1 MSNTLKTSIIA
12 LSTTLVLSGC
22 SSIIPN
28 LFANSDINGDGTVS
42 QGELAMSLYTQTL
55 ADGTYASV
63 TAAQIAGSGVAG
75 VAVGTTTPISA
86 ANAVGNYKLG
96 TVKLAANHATVE
108 IKVDG
113 QTYTMFTNAAPVT
126 GAINGRNYT
135 AYAFGATGNGDR
147 AGVLN
152 GDYSSLTYF
161 LKNATLD
168 GTGNLTSYDSVSMIA
183 TGLETPEGQ
192 LPPQIVSYS
201 GYYVL
206 LVGTAESSDDFT
218 VSVNF
223 NTDTMTG
230 TLGSGHSQTNVNAG
244 LSGNRFSGTVTA
256 AATAPSGMNGEIIG
270 AFYGPN
276 AEEIVGT
283 VSGTAA
289 GQGGSG
295 YIIGN
300 KN

>member
-1 MSNTLKTSIIA
+1 MSKILKTSFIA
-12 LSTTLVLSGC
+12 LGTTLVLSGC
-22 SSIIPN
+22 SSFIPN

-42 QGELAMSLYTQTL
+42 QGELAMSLYTQRL
-55 ADGTYASV
+55 ADGSFANITD
-63 TAAQIAGSGVAG
+63 AQIAGSGVTG
-75 VAVGTTTPISA
+75 VAVGTTTPVSA
-86 ANAVGNYKLG
+86 ASVVGNYKLG

-108 IKVDG
+108 IQVDG
-113 QTYTMFTNAAPVT
+113 DTYTMFTNAAPTT
-126 GAINGRNYT
+126 GTINGRTYT
-135 AYAFGATGNGDR
+135 AYRFGATGNGDR

-168 GTGNLTSYDSVSMIA
+168 GTGHLTSYDAMSMIA
-183 TGLETPEGQ
+183 TGLETPDGQ
-192 LPPQIVSYS
+192 LPTQIVSYS

-206 LVGTAESSDDFT
+206 LVGTTESSDDFT

-223 NTDTMTG
+223 NTDKMTG
-230 TLGSGHSQTNVNAG
+230 TLGSGLSQTNVDAG
-244 LSGNRFSGTVTA
+244 LTGNRFSGTVTSGV
-256 AATAPSGMNGEIIG
+256 TAPTGMNGEIVG

-276 AEEIVGT
+276 AEEILGT